1 MKGMLREEGAVSVAG
16 SSLVRP
22 RLEPATLFRAIG
34 RQRRM
39 VAELIVVA
47 ELLEQ
52 ESAARRALGKK
63 ERDRIYA
70 SRRAD
75 YEYIHLGRAPDFQ
88 RPML

>member
-1 MKGMLREEGAVSVAG
+1 VAG

-22 RLEPATLFRAIG
+22 TLDPATLFRAIG

-39 VAELIVVA
+39 VGELIVVA
-47 ELLEQ
+47 ELLGQ

-75 YEYIHLGRAPDFQ
+75 YKYIHLGRAADFQ